1 MIWGGGQGIEAWFWI
16 GCCQE
21 MRKWAQWSDW
31 YLNKSYLQSRR
42 NKARI
47 NKQQSLRLVR
57 IGWYLVIF
65 VIWKMFMFC
74 LVKHHLYDTDLWNC
88 LCSRGEQQALAIT
101 PRPESSFQ
109 GLILSF
115 SLVTSGNRR
124 EDWPLGLWKNT
135 LGFCRHFQM
144 AEKRKRSYHLC
155 TV

>member
-1 MIWGGGQGIEAWFWI
+1 MRGRVQGIETWFWI
-16 GCCQE
+16 GCYQE
-21 MRKWAQWSDW
+21 MRKRAQWSYC

-57 IGWYLVIF
+57 IRWYLVIF
-65 VIWKMFMFC
+65 VIWIMFMFC
-74 LVKHHLYDTDLWNC
+74 LVKGHLYDTDLWNC

-109 GLILSF
+109 GLILS
-115 SLVTSGNRR
+115 SGNRR
-124 EDWPLGLWKNT
+124 EDCPLSLWKNT

-144 AEKRKRSYHLC
+144 AEKRKCSYHLC
-155 TV
+155 TL